1 MSGTFPSIA
10 FITVRSIYLDTDNP
24 LSILFYIEKL
34 DSPADSISLLDT
46 DHTDNR
52 FIGISCFSNTTYTKK
67 TLLSLISGKRIDIA
81 PLRGAWDIY
90 FYNQKPLLLFCQE
103 DTFSHTITVYSE
115 ANGIN
120 YHTLRWNRTSDTD
133 PNLYK
138 NEKLYIQWFL
148 YLAYYLIKPAK
159 QSSEPILTEA
169 EILTKFIVNFCE
181 ITDNPKASF
190 PSEPFYEQWITDYYK
205 QNGRAPIGYKKF
217 NRFLRQYGDGQ
228 INVKSKHITRGKNTQ
243 HIYGLVFNQQKYESA
258 RAKSVKAPDLLLKQL
273 EELLPVIEAMVKDIE
288 IDIKVQC
295 IMQSTP
301 TPET

>member
-1 MSGTFPSIA
+1 M
-10 FITVRSIYLDTDNP
+10 
-24 LSILFYIEKL
+24 
-34 DSPADSISLLDT
+34 
-46 DHTDNR
+46 
-52 FIGISCFSNTTYTKK
+52 KK

-81 PLRGAWDIY
+81 PLRGAWNIY
-90 FYNQKPLLLFCQE
+90 FYNRKPLLLFCQE
-103 DTFSHTITVYSE
+103 DTFSHTITVYCE

-133 PNLYK
+133 TNLYK
-138 NEKLYIQWFL
+138 NEKLNTQWFL
-148 YLAYYLIKPAK
+148 YLAYYLIKPTK